1 MDTQTVP
8 SPDTTEQLA
17 VQAQDQIMQPVA
29 EDAATERTITV
40 DGQEYQTNLPDGVQL
55 ITDGGSARYL
65 DLEQK
70 PLLPGDFDA
79 LQPGTYFI
87 RGEREKMD
95 DFKPEPEMVP
105 VERHIE
111 VKESEFGKTISRESL
126 GERWSIEP
134 DAAELMQTLGYEVVQ
149 TEHGPRISGA
159 PTPETVKAAAGL
171 AGVDIRF
178 FDDVET
184 IQGSDYLQTIAEGQY
199 PASTK
204 SEIMY
209 KHDIEDDHLTTMVL
223 GGEPLKQALVV
234 VAQNALEKGGDLVD
248 DTAMG
253 IDTFTATIRGVI
265 STHHELLGEAYGLEM
280 GRRTVIQAGER
291 IGIPPEETLKILEQA
306 QGAARA
312 LHMNVKELH

>member
-178 FDDVET
+178 FDDVEKLL
-184 IQGSDYLQTIAEGQY
+184 SVDV
-199 PASTK
+199 TK
-204 SEIMY
+204 ATQSFPPHNII
-209 KHDIEDDHLTTMVL
+209 KL
-223 GGEPLKQALVV
+223 
-234 VAQNALEKGGDLVD
+234 D
-248 DTAMG
+248 DTHYVVELAVAGFSKNEIEITRESAEATGPRLAM
-253 IDTFTATIRGVI
+253 TP
-265 STHHELLGEAYGLEM
+265 M
-280 GRRTVIQAGER
+280 PPNN
-291 IGIPPEETLKILEQA
+291 IPK
-306 QGAARA
+306 
-312 LHMNVKELH
+312 VKNQKRKLSI